1 MNHTQLWKDNGVLE
15 EDERIGE
22 DLLSP
27 TTHTSDTKKTGS
39 NKNPRSRTKNG
50 GSGSWLLR
58 QSIGKGPSLG
68 EKIGE
73 SVERAAYKAVAGAG
87 KLDFPTSLQSSWFFT
102 VFCSVMSALARA
114 LSGLHGLNVLKNA
127 DVS

>member
-22 DLLSP
+22 DFLSP
-27 TTHTSDTKKTGS
+27 TTHTSDGKTTGS
-39 NKNPRSRTKNG
+39 NKNPSSRTKNG

-87 KLDFPTSLQSSWFFT
+87 KLDFPTSFTIIMVFHFF
-102 VFCSVMSALARA
+102 VQ
-114 LSGLHGLNVLKNA
+114 
-127 DVS
+127 